1 MRARHLTWPTDR
13 FASIPSMI
21 AGVEL
26 VKRDRDSFDEWW
38 PAHLLE
44 LVQLVDHL
52 YLRVD
57 PASEDAVHALIA
69 AHREQL
75 HEVAGDEFTFTV
87 HPQDTK
93 RFGRFQEDHERQQLL
108 AWAHDQQADWAVCL
122 DADEVLEPGGGSALR
137 SLLHHRAMGRSRLVR
152 VILTY
157 SSHHRPGYV
166 LPRGGFKPWRAFRLD
181 KRTTSYRYVSDKD
194 GLHCG
199 SVPQPGVGS
208 VTVPDLRVIHY
219 HATTC
224 AEYMAERA
232 FYDQTIEVHSHG
244 GIDLLY
250 RCDRFGDEAEAI
262 PLEQELTGAA
272 ERLARVAT
280 GRGLTR

>member
-1 MRARHLTWPTDR
+1 
-13 FASIPSMI
+13 MI
-21 AGVEL
+21 VAVEL
-26 VKRDRDSFDEWW
+26 VKRDRASFDTWW
-38 PAHLLE
+38 PQHLAE
-44 LVQLVDHL
+44 LVQLVDHV

-57 PASEDAVHALIA
+57 PDSLDAVHGLLNQWRDELAALSERR
-69 AHREQL
+69 HRADGEMTL
-75 HEVAGDEFTFTV
+75 TV
-87 HPQDTK
+87 HPQDTE

-108 AWAHDQQADWAVCL
+108 AWAHDQHADWAVCL
-122 DADEVLEPGGGSALR
+122 DADEVLEPGGGAALR
-137 SLLHHRAMGRSRLVR
+137 KLLEHRSMRRTRLVR

-181 KRTTSYRYVSDKD
+181 QRTAKYRYVSDAD

-199 SVPQPGVGS
+199 SVPSPGVGT

-219 HATTC
+219 HATSC
-224 AEYMAERA
+224 AEYMDERR
-232 FYDQTIEVHSHG
+232 FYDQTVEVHNHG
-244 GIDLLY
+244 GIDHLY

-262 PLEQELTGAA
+262 PLEHELTGSA
-272 ERLARVAT
+272 ERLARVAA

>member
-1 MRARHLTWPTDR
+1 
-13 FASIPSMI
+13 MI
-21 AGVEL
+21 VAVEL
-26 VKRDRDSFDEWW
+26 VKRDRASFDEWW
-38 PAHLLE
+38 PQHLTE
-44 LVQLVDHL
+44 LVQLVDHV

-57 PASEDAVHALIA
+57 PDSMDAVLDLLDQ
-69 AHREQL
+69 HRGLL
-75 HEVAGDEFTFTV
+75 HSLAGDDLTFTV
-87 HPQDTK
+87 QPQDTE

-108 AWAHDQQADWAVCL
+108 AWAHDQHADWAVCL
-122 DADEVLEPGGGSALR
+122 DADEVLEPGGGHALR
-137 SLLHHRAMGRSRLVR
+137 ELLGHRAMRRSRLVR

-157 SSHHRPGYV
+157 CSHHRPGYV

-181 KRTTSYRYVSDKD
+181 ARTTRYSYVSDAD

-219 HATTC
+219 HATSC
-224 AEYMAERA
+224 AEYMDERR
-232 FYDQTIEVHSHG
+232 FYDQTVEVHNHG
-244 GIDLLY
+244 GIDHLY
-250 RCDRFGDEAEAI
+250 RCDRFGDEAEAV

-280 GRGLTR
+280 GAGLTR